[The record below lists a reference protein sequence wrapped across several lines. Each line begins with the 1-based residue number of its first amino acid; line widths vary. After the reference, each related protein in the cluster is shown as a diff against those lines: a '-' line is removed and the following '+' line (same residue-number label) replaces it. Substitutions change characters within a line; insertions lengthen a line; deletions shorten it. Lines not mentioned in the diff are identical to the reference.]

1 MLRGGFACRFGV
13 SGGLVVCLW
22 VLGLI
27 DFGVWVEVG
36 LVGVRVIYWLI
47 VPIWLY
53 FGGIWAC
60 LILVS
65 YGACGCLLLGLGGW
79 FWI

>member
-1 MLRGGFACRFGV
+1 MWVGRNVEGGFACRFGV

-27 DFGVWVEVG
+27 DFGVWVGVG
-36 LVGVRVIYWLI
+36 LVGVGVIYWLI

-53 FGGIWAC
+53 FGGFG
-60 LILVS
+60 LV
-65 YGACGCLLLGLGGW
+65 
-79 FWI
+79 